1 MASLQELNKTLPDYY
16 TLSNKNLIIIGHVR
30 DETIY
35 FFDYLG
41 PHTTVILLAEPKCY
55 AIKKLFLE
63 LLNEYGSTVIDLRE
77 EESFDEKYVMTKK
90 SGDTI
95 TRFLN
100 DYTFEKVITHP
111 PYSNDPQNKAI
122 YDLVTS
128 FNRKINKLNHY
139 VYKIDNKNL
148 TEPCAMKKGVIELYS
163 KLSSNDRDTFEKIY
177 NNYINITKT
186 ISGIFKVKYKQ

>member
-1 MASLQELNKTLPDYY
+1 MASIKELDKSLPAYY

-41 PHTTVILLAEPKCY
+41 PRTTVILLAEPKCY

-90 SGDTI
+90 SGDVI
-95 TRFLN
+95 TRIL
-100 DYTFEKVITHP
+100 DEYTFEKVITHP
-111 PYSNDPQNKAI
+111 PYSNDPQNKSI
-122 YDLVTS
+122 YDLVSS
-128 FNRKINKLNHY
+128 FNKKTNKLNHY
-139 VYKIDNKNL
+139 VYKIDIKNL
-148 TEPCAMKKGVIELYS
+148 VEPCAMKKGIIELYS
-163 KLSSNDRDTFEKIY
+163 KIASSNKESYEKIY
-177 NNYINITKT
+177 KNYIDITKT
-186 ISGIFKVKYKQ
+186 ISGIVQVKHK